1 MPTRLRRLTRKAI
14 MDVLFCLFVVVSSN
28 SDSCHA
34 IGDVGLPQKLGGRL
48 PRGMPISHAIS

>member
-14 MDVLFCLFVVVSSN
+14 VGCVVLLVVVVSSN

-48 PRGMPISHAIS
+48 PRRMPISHAIS